1 MLRILFNK
9 VAGLLAYNLL
19 KKTPT
24 KAFSCNFS
32 EIFKNTYDEIGTL
45 ENGIYLCFLISG
57 LYTPYWGK

>member
-1 MLRILFNK
+1 MFRILFNK

-19 KKTPT
+19 KKTPA

-45 ENGIYLCFLISG
+45 ENGIY
-57 LYTPYWGK
+57 